1 MFVQQIQSSFLL
13 VGKMPYRQL
22 LVSFFYRIVFG
33 VGPEA
38 FDVLIGDIVV
48 DVEPRSH
55 YAQEVG
61 FFVQFGLIGGKTFQI
76 IIP

>member
-1 MFVQQIQSSFLL
+1 
-13 VGKMPYRQL
+13 MPYRQL

-55 YAQEVG
+55 YAQEVASSFSLG
-61 FFVQFGLIGGKTFQI
+61 
-76 IIP
+76 

>member
-1 MFVQQIQSSFLL
+1 
-13 VGKMPYRQL
+13 MPYRQL
-22 LVSFFYRIVFG
+22 FRSPGSTVLYLGRSR
-33 VGPEA
+33 A

-48 DVEPRSH
+48 DVEPRCH

>member
-13 VGKMPYRQL
+13 VRKMPYRQL
-22 LVSFFYRIVFG
+22 FVSFFYRIVFG

-48 DVEPRSH
+48 DVEPRCH
-55 YAQEVG
+55 YAQEVS
-61 FFVQFGLIGGKTFQI
+61 FFVQFGLIAAKRSRL
-76 IIP
+76 